1 MAEIK
6 STLDL
11 VMERTRHLTMSAEE
25 KAGQEK
31 EEFEKKFKGLLQQYE
46 DNILSAD
53 ELIEKNAALQAELN
67 RDDDLS
73 AVSVIAHRIQP
84 GMDNA
89 QWLALIKRFAPLA
102 VPQLE
107 EILADNQEKAAALVG
122 KKEQHHLDRFSRDY
136 GIQGSAVAPNFE
148 KDIPL
153 QEALLVLKNET
164 RARIEG
170 VIQNLN

>member
-11 VMERTRHLTMSAEE
+11 VMERTRHLTMSPEE
-25 KAGQEK
+25 RAGQQK
-31 EEFEKKFKGLLQQYE
+31 QDFEKKLNGLLQQYE
-46 DNILSAD
+46 DKALAVD
-53 ELIEKNAALQAELN
+53 ELVERVTGLRTDFTIDSDMPVLT
-67 RDDDLS
+67 
-73 AVSVIAHRIQP
+73 AVVQRIQP
-84 GMDNA
+84 GLDNA
-89 QWLALIKRFAPLA
+89 HWLALIKRFAPLA
-102 VPQLE
+102 VTQLE

-122 KKEQHHLDRFSRDY
+122 KKEQHHLDRLSRDY

-153 QEALLVLKNET
+153 QEALLVLINET

-170 VIQNLN
+170 VIQNVN